1 MNRAERRRGGPP
13 SRAELDAS
21 VKRRNLIL
29 YISLAVVVVGIF
41 SAIVLANRNGEVK
54 LASDA
59 PTYAQIP
66 VGSTAPTFAVSST
79 GGPFDLSAAG
89 GKPTLLEVF
98 ATWCPHCQR
107 EAPVLS
113 KLYDTFKAQANI
125 IGVSGSERGVDNTSP
140 ETQADVVAFTQQFG
154 ARYPIAYD
162 GQLDVAKKYLQ
173 GGYPTI
179 VLIGKDGKILAV
191 GSGEVP
197 ADGLQKALVNAIAG
211 KPVDPTFGVKS

>member
-13 SRAELDAS
+13 SRAELEAS
-21 VKRRNLIL
+21 IKRRNLIL
-29 YISLAVVVVGIF
+29 YISLAVVALVV
-41 SAIVLANRNGEVK
+41 IVAVGYANRSGEVK
-54 LASDA
+54 TASDA

-66 VGSTAPTFAVSST
+66 IGSQAPTFAVSST
-79 GGPFDLSAAG
+79 GGPFDLATAG

-113 KLYDTFKAQANI
+113 RLSDKFKGQANI
-125 IGVSGSERGVDNTSP
+125 LGVSGSVTGMDSAP
-140 ETQADVVAFTQQFG
+140 ETQADVVAFTAKYG
-154 ARYPIAYD
+154 ARYPVAFD
-162 GQLDVAKKYLQ
+162 GAMDVAKKYLQ

-197 ADGLQKALVNAIAG
+197 ADGLQKAIANAVAG
-211 KPVDPTFGVKS
+211 KPVDPAFGVKS